1 MVKSYKEEGW
11 MTEDEVRDLIKI
23 AKNLKNKK
31 DKRQITAFEEEELK
45 QIYHLLVVDNE
56 PVVNNK
62 DTKTKL

>member
-1 MVKSYKEEGW
+1 